1 MAKAA
6 AVDDADDGDVDDE
19 KILCEVITS
28 EPNVKGPGPSPSPG
42 PNPGA
47 NPSPSPCLV
56 SNVASSTPL
65 LSLAIPE
72 NTSPGPDA
80 ADPGPSPVPC
90 AFPLFECPLV
100 GLCVLTP

>member
-6 AVDDADDGDVDDE
+6 AVDVGADGDVDDE

-28 EPNVKGPGPSPSPG
+28 EPNVKGPGP
-42 PNPGA
+42 

-65 LSLAIPE
+65 ISLAIPE

-90 AFPLFECPLV
+90 AFPLFECPRV